1 MLILKSLLFSLY
13 YLKISYRNYL
23 PLLIFL
29 LLFHYVVQSI
39 NNPLL
44 IFFSFIFYLLA
55 SSPVSVN
62 IFRSII
68 SEKPLENYYIQF
80 FNEIYTK
87 LFIKKL
93 FILISAIIGIYIVH
107 LMILSPFIPQDISKM
122 TIFLYILFLY
132 MIYIY
137 TRLFFVLPAASM
149 NKSYTFKDCYFLT
162 KGYSIKIFLYYISLV
177 IPYVIL
183 NNFIADLFSDGKSVY
198 VLSIGI
204 FFQIL
209 FIVLSTSMV
218 AYLYKETES
227 EN

>member
-13 YLKISYRNYL
+13 YLKVSYRNYL

-29 LLFHYVVQSI
+29 LLFHYIVQSI
-39 NNPLL
+39 NSPLL

-68 SEKPLENYYIQF
+68 SDKPLENYYIQF
-80 FNEIYTK
+80 FYEIYTK

-93 FILISAIIGIYIVH
+93 FILISAIVGIYIVH

-149 NKSYTFKDCYFLT
+149 NKSYSFSDCYFLT

-177 IPYVIL
+177 VPYVIL

-227 EN
+227 DS

>member
-29 LLFHYVVQSI
+29 LLFHYIVQRI

-68 SEKPLENYYIQF
+68 SDKPLENYYIQF
-80 FNEIYTK
+80 FYEIYTK

-93 FILISAIIGIYIVH
+93 FILISTIIGIYIVH

-149 NKSYTFKDCYFLT
+149 NKSYSFKDCYFLT
-162 KGYSIKIFLYYISLV
+162 KGHSIKIFLYYISLV
-177 IPYVIL
+177 VPYVIL
-183 NNFIADLFSDGKSVY
+183 NNFIADLFSDGKSIY

-227 EN
+227 DS